1 MEGKVIAV
9 SPPQTF
15 DLRTP
20 AELTTEVNGAKTAGL
35 PAVGFNEL
43 KKEWIAQRFNQH
55 SSVIKIDE
63 LVTIIDP
70 YANSTNLEVMQL
82 KTGGIIELWQA
93 ILHCEIL
100 SYIYDEMAKDAEFL
114 NKELAEIRSILEQ
127 RAKDKANARNANNAD
142 ALLGKI
148 ATG

>member
-1 MEGKVIAV
+1 M
-9 SPPQTF
+9 
-15 DLRTP
+15 
-20 AELTTEVNGAKTAGL
+20 

-43 KKEWIAQRFNQH
+43 KKECVAQRFNQH